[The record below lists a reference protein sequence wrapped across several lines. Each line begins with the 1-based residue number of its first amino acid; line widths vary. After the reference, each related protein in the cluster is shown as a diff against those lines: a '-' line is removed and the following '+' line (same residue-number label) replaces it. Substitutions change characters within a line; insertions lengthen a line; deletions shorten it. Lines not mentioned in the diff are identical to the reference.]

1 MNLQHEQENFIKLI
15 ENNFIDKPEVTTE
28 FLDLDKFKNDFT
40 LFVDFSEI
48 KFEDNKLSD
57 DCQEY
62 GKLNIQCYLVLRND
76 TPKNLN
82 NKLLAHTDNF
92 YHFLK
97 EYDINTENID
107 FYNFASGT
115 KYIVASEFSL
125 ILDIKL

>member
-1 MNLQHEQENFIKLI
+1 MNLQNEQEKFLKLI
-15 ENNFIDKPEVTTE
+15 ENDFIDKPEITVE

-40 LFVDFSEI
+40 LFIDFS
-48 KFEDNKLSD
+48 NLSFNDKELND

-62 GKLNIQCYLVLRND
+62 GTLNVQCYLVLRND
-76 TPKNLN
+76 IPKNLN
-82 NKLLAHTDNF
+82 NKLLIHTDNF

-97 EYDINTENID
+97 ENDIKIEGID

-125 ILDIKL
+125 KLNVTL